1 MATRLTNWRTLKT
14 SDVTD
19 ARVVA
24 PVYCFALI
32 YCAVSQQAPRGVKI
46 TRTAGFHPTRIVG
59 SVNDGHETV
68 VTHCHPVFQRCLP
81 TADLSR
87 SSPRQLHNGVTKGE
101 EAKWGQLRNRQ
112 RGAKQLLNPKCY
124 D

>member
-24 PVYCFALI
+24 PVYCFAVI
-32 YCAVSQQAPRGVKI
+32 YCVVSQQAPRGVKI
-46 TRTAGFHPTRIVG
+46 TREPPVFTPP

-68 VTHCHPVFQRCLP
+68 VTHCHPVLQRCLP